1 MRTISSLFALAL
13 VLVTVYAAGALLSPI
28 PPLTAELRD
37 LTSAVPDAPPIPL
50 PETGAS
56 AVALPDGAPIT
67 GGSAE
72 PAPIAG
78 LAKLVLAL
86 VAIDEAQLAPGA
98 VGPTTTIDAADLQ
111 RQRGLQASGV
121 RVVPVAAG
129 ETWTTRDLLVASV
142 IGSGNNSAEL
152 LAETVFGTV
161 DEYVTAATA
170 WLTENGMPDTVIV
183 DATGLNR
190 ANVAPAADLGRLA
203 QLVAADETLSGVL
216 QERPLTAAGQRFD
229 DNAAIGVE
237 GVLGAAN
244 SYTDAA
250 GVCMVMLVP
259 VGEVLVGAVI
269 TGQPGYD
276 VANAAA
282 AALVPAIQAG
292 AQPLPIVGVGDV
304 VGELTSDWG
313 RTVDLIAVESAT
325 ILTFDATEIETSIDL
340 TERRSVLS
348 GTNIGRLEITTSAG
362 TQSVRLESAGAI
374 SEPGIAWRFADPLT
388 VLDRWIG

>member
-1 MRTISSLFALAL
+1 MRRAS
-13 VLVTVYAAGALLSPI
+13 TVPTRLK
-28 PPLTAELRD
+28 
-37 LTSAVPDAPPIPL
+37 
-50 PETGAS
+50 
-56 AVALPDGAPIT
+56 
-67 GGSAE
+67 
-72 PAPIAG
+72 PA
-78 LAKLVLAL
+78 
-86 VAIDEAQLAPGA
+86 
-98 VGPTTTIDAADLQ
+98 
-111 RQRGLQASGV
+111 
-121 RVVPVAAG
+121 
-129 ETWTTRDLLVASV
+129 
-142 IGSGNNSAEL
+142 
-152 LAETVFGTV
+152 
-161 DEYVTAATA
+161 
-170 WLTENGMPDTVIV
+170 
-183 DATGLNR
+183 
-190 ANVAPAADLGRLA
+190 LA

-216 QERPLTAAGQRFD
+216 RERPLTAAGQRFD

-282 AALVPAIQAG
+282 AALVPGIQAG
-292 AQPLPIVGVGDV
+292 AQPLPIVAVGDV

>member
-1 MRTISSLFALAL
+1 MRTISSLFAFAL

-37 LTSAVPDAPPIPL
+37 LTAAAPAAPAIVL

-56 AVALPDGAPIT
+56 AVALPAGAPLT
-67 GGSAE
+67 GGSAD
-72 PAPIAG
+72 PAPMAG

-152 LAETVFGTV
+152 LAETVFGSV
-161 DEYVTAATA
+161 DAYVTAATA

-190 ANVAPAADLGRLA
+190 ANVATAADLGRLA
-203 QLVAADETLSGVL
+203 QLVAADPTLSGVL

-229 DNAAIGVE
+229 DNAAIGIE

-250 GVCMVMLVP
+250 GVCMMMLVP
-259 VGEVLVGAVI
+259 VGDVLVGAVL

-276 VANAAA
+276 VANAAVE
-282 AALVPAIQAG
+282 ALVPAIQAG
-292 AQPLPIVGVGDV
+292 AQPLPIVAVGDV
-304 VGELTSDWG
+304 VGELNSDWG

-325 ILTFDATEIETSIDL
+325 ILAFDATEVETSIDL
-340 TERRSVLS
+340 AERRTVLT
-348 GTNIGRLEITTSAG
+348 GTNIGRLEIATAAG
-362 TQSVRLESAGAI
+362 TQSVRLETAGAI
-374 SEPGIAWRFADPLT
+374 GEPGIAWRFADPFT
-388 VLDRWIG
+388 VLDRWID